1 MSDLVT
7 IILIVVALAIV
18 SALIW
23 TLDRVRN
30 DGTHPLTSPDW
41 TLLATAL
48 TRRSLRQRS
57 KRRRAARTSESEDP
71 GPETKSD
78 PS

>member
-1 MSDLVT
+1 
-7 IILIVVALAIV
+7 LAIV

-41 TLLATAL
+41 TLFATIL
-48 TRRSLRQRS
+48 TRRSLRRRS
-57 KRRRAARTSESEDP
+57 KRRAARISESEDQ

-78 PS
+78 TS

>member
-7 IILIVVALAIV
+7 IILILVALATV

-23 TLDRVRN
+23 ALDRVRN

-41 TLLATAL
+41 TLFATIL
-48 TRRSLRQRS
+48 TRRSLRRRS
-57 KRRRAARTSESEDP
+57 KRRAARISESEDP

-78 PS
+78 TS

>member
-1 MSDLVT
+1 MPDLFT
-7 IILIVVALAIV
+7 IILILVALAIV

-23 TLDRVRN
+23 TLDRFRN

-41 TLLATAL
+41 TLLATIL
-48 TRRSLRQRS
+48 TRRSLRRRS
-57 KRRRAARTSESEDP
+57 KRRAARISESEDP

-78 PS
+78 TS

>member
-7 IILIVVALAIV
+7 IVLILVPLVIV

-23 TLDRVRN
+23 TLDRFRN

-41 TLLATAL
+41 TLFATLL
-48 TRRSLRQRS
+48 TRRSLQWRS
-57 KRRRAARTSESEDP
+57 KRRAARISEAEDP

-78 PS
+78 TS

>member
-7 IILIVVALAIV
+7 IVLILVALAIV

-23 TLDRVRN
+23 ALDRVRN

-41 TLLATAL
+41 TLLATVL
-48 TRRSLRQRS
+48 TRRSLRRRS
-57 KRRRAARTSESEDP
+57 KRRAARISESEDP

-78 PS
+78 TS

>member
-7 IILIVVALAIV
+7 IILILVPLAIV

-30 DGTHPLTSPDW
+30 DGTDPLTSPDW
-41 TLLATAL
+41 TLLATIL
-48 TRRSLRQRS
+48 TRRSQRRRS
-57 KRRRAARTSESEDP
+57 KRRAGRTSEPEDP
-71 GPETKSD
+71 RPETKSD
-78 PS
+78 PR

>member
-7 IILIVVALAIV
+7 IILILVALAIV

-30 DGTHPLTSPDW
+30 DGTDPLTSPDW
-41 TLLATAL
+41 TLLATIL
-48 TRRSLRQRS
+48 TRRSQRRRS
-57 KRRRAARTSESEDP
+57 KRRAARTSEPEDP